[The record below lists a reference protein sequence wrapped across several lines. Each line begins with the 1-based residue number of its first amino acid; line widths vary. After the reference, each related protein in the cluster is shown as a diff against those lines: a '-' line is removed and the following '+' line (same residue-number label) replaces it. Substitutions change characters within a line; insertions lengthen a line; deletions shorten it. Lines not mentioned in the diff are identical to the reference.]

1 MNMNIASLVH
11 KINKGVSDYKEL
23 KKHFQKSSKALE
35 EKSKKNKE
43 ENRRKTSIE
52 TSTQKLLDTISSQS
66 ASSLKDWLLTIKEVG
81 IFYEKTHIPPQYI
94 FYALSITLTIII
106 INYFSKAFTLIV
118 GVIYPVHCSI
128 RVMAKFDWYDT
139 NYKKHKLKEEEEK
152 KRRLKLKKIQNW
164 LEYWI
169 VFFLFYNLET
179 FFGSFLQK
187 IPMYLFYKVVF
198 LAVLFLPW
206 YKGAH
211 YIYRSHLREV
221 FRAYEGVMYDFSLA
235 LIEKFKEEVFIDK
248 PKENKL
254 LTSDEDE
261 PIDTSPDENES
272 DTDGD
277 GDNDDSD
284 AVNEKNEN
292 IKNIKNIVKKNFNV
306 NKKNYREEYLKRNK
320 K

>member
-1 MNMNIASLVH
+1 MNVNIASIVH
-11 KINKGVSDYKEL
+11 KINKGVSNYQEL

-35 EKSKKNKE
+35 EKSKKNKV

-52 TSTQKLLDTISSQS
+52 TNTQKLLDTISSQS
-66 ASSLKDWLLTIKEVG
+66 ASSLKDWLLTIKEVN

-94 FYALSITLTIII
+94 FYTLSILLTIII

-128 RVMAKFDWYDT
+128 RVLAKFDWFET
-139 NYKKHKLKEEEEK
+139 NYKKHKLKEDEEK
-152 KRRLKLKKIQNW
+152 KRKLNLKKIQNW

-198 LAVLFLPW
+198 LAILFLPW

-211 YIYRSHLREV
+211 YIYTSHLREI
-221 FRAYEGVMYDFSLA
+221 FKAYEGIMYNFTLA
-235 LIEKFKEEVFIDK
+235 MMEKLKEEIFIDK
-248 PKENKL
+248 PKDQKNI
-254 LTSDEDE
+254 TSDEEE
-261 PIDTSPDENES
+261 PGDSSPDENEYDS
-272 DTDGD
+272 EDSETDLIEKEKIKTM
-277 GDNDDSD
+277 
-284 AVNEKNEN
+284 VNKNNNQNKYFKNKEN
-292 IKNIKNIVKKNFNV
+292 LIKNKK
-306 NKKNYREEYLKRNK
+306 
-320 K
+320 